1 MKSRRRLLQAAA
13 AVLAGGPWL
22 ARAQQRVPIA
32 DMHSH
37 YGMVSRRALPESGLA
52 DDMRANGVA
61 LVAWKAIPDGPW
73 LKRTTTGIEQAGEPR
88 PGALAERFG
97 TQLGRMKRYIAQH
110 KLRTVLA
117 RADVDACLAGESGIV
132 LASEGA
138 DFLEGRIENLG
149 PAYEQGLRH
158 LQLVHYISTPVGD
171 RQTSAPSHDGLSELG
186 RRLVEHCNERGILV
200 DLAHLAAP
208 AVEQALGI
216 ATQAPIWSHGWVD
229 SEAGRWNDATGLL
242 RRRLSLDQAK
252 KIAAKGGVIGL
263 WAVGLER
270 YNPKWPVAPRDYAA
284 YGRQLALLVDK
295 LGPDHV
301 AFGTDI
307 EGVGE
312 SWSLNSYEHV
322 RNVIQVLHDE
332 KLTSSVI
339 EKVAYANY
347 ARVLKAA
354 LKT

>member
-1 MKSRRRLLQAAA
+1 MERRRLLQAAA
-13 AVLAGGPWL
+13 AVLAAGPWL
-22 ARAQQRVPIA
+22 AHAQKRVPIA

-37 YGMVSRRALPESGLA
+37 YGMVSRRALLESGLA

-61 LVAWKAIPDGPW
+61 LVAWKAIPDAPW
-73 LKRTTTGIEQAGEPR
+73 LRRTTTGIEPAGEPR
-88 PGALAERFG
+88 PGELANRFG
-97 TQLGRMKRYIAQH
+97 THLERMKAYIERH
-110 KLRTVLA
+110 KLKTVLT
-117 RADVDACLAGESGIV
+117 RGDVDACLAGESGIV

-138 DFLEGRIENLG
+138 DFLEGRIEGLAS
-149 PAYEQGLRH
+149 AYAKGLRH

-171 RQTSAPSHDGLSELG
+171 RQTSAPSHGGLSDLG
-186 RRLVEHCNERGILV
+186 KRLVEACNERGILL
-200 DLAHLAAP
+200 DFAHLAAP

-229 SEAGRWNDATGLL
+229 TEAGSWNDASGFL

-263 WAVGLER
+263 WTLGLQR
-270 YNPKWPVAPRDYAA
+270 YNAKWPVAPRDYAA
-284 YGRQLALLVDK
+284 YARELAALVGK

-301 AFGTDI
+301 ALGTDI

-312 SWSLNSYEHV
+312 NWAVNSYEHV
-322 RNVIQVLHDE
+322 RGVIQVLE
-332 KLTSSVI
+332 EAKLASSVI

-354 LKT
+354 LKA

>member
-1 MKSRRRLLQAAA
+1 M
-13 AVLAGGPWL
+13 
-22 ARAQQRVPIA
+22 
-32 DMHSH
+32 
-37 YGMVSRRALPESGLA
+37 
-52 DDMRANGVA
+52 
-61 LVAWKAIPDGPW
+61 
-73 LKRTTTGIEQAGEPR
+73 
-88 PGALAERFG
+88 
-97 TQLGRMKRYIAQH
+97 
-110 KLRTVLA
+110 
-117 RADVDACLAGESGIV
+117 
-132 LASEGA
+132 
-138 DFLEGRIENLG
+138 
-149 PAYEQGLRH
+149 
-158 LQLVHYISTPVGD
+158 
-171 RQTSAPSHDGLSELG
+171 
-186 RRLVEHCNERGILV
+186 LV

-242 RRRLSLDQAK
+242 RRRLSLEQAK

-263 WAVGLER
+263 WALGLQR
-270 YNPKWPVAPRDYAA
+270 YNAKWPVAPRDYAA
-284 YGRQLALLVDK
+284 YARQLATLVDK